1 MDMLTKALFRRS
13 STDMEA
19 ECASYWCSVDAF
31 CEESVMIASLQSLLW
46 SSSDFDLIPGLC
58 SSNVP
63 YSLPGSSPFCINDN
77 EKSTL
82 VSSTPNEVLDTLAL
96 AHGEKVAGSKRK
108 AETDEEK
115 NHGGEGRTTP
125 LAPRARKQSKANSQ
139 SCYAKQMR
147 RERINARLKILQE
160 LIPNGKKVDISTMLD
175 EAVQYVKFLHMQIKL
190 LSSDEMWM
198 YAPLAY
204 DSVNIGIPLCSSVQE

>member
-1 MDMLTKALFRRS
+1 
-13 STDMEA
+13 
-19 ECASYWCSVDAF
+19 
-31 CEESVMIASLQSLLW
+31 MIASLQSLLW

-125 LAPRARKQSKANSQ
+125 LV
-139 SCYAKQMR
+139 
-147 RERINARLKILQE
+147 REGLY
-160 LIPNGKKVDISTMLD
+160 LI
-175 EAVQYVKFLHMQIKL
+175 
-190 LSSDEMWM
+190 
-198 YAPLAY
+198 
-204 DSVNIGIPLCSSVQE
+204 